1 MKKQR
6 FRNYALWASL
16 VSQLALLVQVL
27 SFAMGWRI
35 EDEQIQAWVAVA
47 DVILGILSTLGI
59 ISNPTK
65 PDSRG
70 YNL

>member
-27 SFAMGWRI
+27 AFAMGWQI
-35 EDEQIQAWVAVA
+35 EDEQIQAWVAFA

>member
-27 SFAMGWRI
+27 AFAMGWRI